1 MCGPVRQLTEGRGHD
16 AAKHHLAS
24 FGGAGGQHACA
35 IAEALGIRRVLIHKH
50 SSILSAYGI
59 GLADVVHDEE
69 RPYGKEFDDL
79 SKDAIY
85 MNLDSLSHLARN
97 HSTMNRYS
105 HVEVSQSLFMRYDGS
120 ETSLMVPTGN
130 GGDAK
135 QDFIDAHHQ
144 QFGFTPMNRKI
155 FVDNIRVRAVGKS
168 NFGGDD
174 LPEIQALLDFKTN
187 TLSPKPASTKPV
199 YFKSLGWSDAPVYL
213 LGSLSVGS
221 TIQGPALVVDNTQ
234 TIVVSPNCSAT
245 AIKDLLVLDVG
256 YEEKSISASIID
268 PIQLSVFRHRF
279 YGVAEQMGRV
289 LQKVSVSANI
299 KERLDFSCAIFSPD
313 GSLVANA
320 PHVPAMIGSMGFAV
334 KRQIEQ
340 WSGKL
345 QDGDA
350 LLSNS
355 PAFGG
360 VHLPDLTVIT
370 PVFDSEGDKIIFW
383 TASRGHHAD
392 VSFVYIIFAT
402 RANFISGGRYSSRIY
417 APFFKTP
424 LRGGCCVRFLPS
436 CTPRHV
442 CGGRTKANSL

>member
-24 FGGAGGQHACA
+24 FGGAGGQHACS

-69 RPYGKEFDDL
+69 KPYGKVFDD
-79 SKDAIY
+79 STKMEVYADIDG
-85 MNLDSLSHLARN
+85 MSNTARN
-97 HSTMNRYS
+97 HSSMNQFS
-105 HVEVSQSLFMRYDGS
+105 HVEVKKSLFMRYFGS
-120 ETSLMVPTGN
+120 ETSLMVPIDDN
-130 GGDAK
+130 DNAK
-135 QDFIDAHHQ
+135 QDFIEAHHQ
-144 QFGFTPMNRKI
+144 QFGFTPLNRQI
-155 FVDNIRVRAVGKS
+155 LVDNIRVQAVGKS
-168 NFGGDD
+168 NFGEDE
-174 LPEIQALLDFKTN
+174 LPEIQAPHDVQTN
-187 TLSPKPASTKPV
+187 VPPPKATSTKSV
-199 YFKSLGWSDAPVYL
+199 YFKSLGWVNAPVYL
-213 LGSLSVGS
+213 LGSLSIGS
-221 TIQGPALVVDNTQ
+221 TISGPALVVDNTQ
-234 TIVVSPNCSAT
+234 TIIVSPNCSAT
-245 AIKDLLVLDVG
+245 ATKNLLVLDVG
-256 YEEKSISASIID
+256 HEEKSVSASIID

-334 KRQIEQ
+334 KSQIKQ

-345 QDGDA
+345 QDGDV

-355 PAFGG
+355 PAYGG

-370 PVFDSEGDKIIFW
+370 PVFDSEGKDIIFW

-392 VSFVYIIFAT
+392 VGILACVSRDIC
-402 RANFISGGRYSSRIY
+402 ANKFYSVGGRYSPRIH
-417 APFFKTP
+417 APFI
-424 LRGGCCVRFLPS
+424 
-436 CTPRHV
+436 
-442 CGGRTKANSL
+442 

>member
-1 MCGPVRQLTEGRGHD
+1 MANSSMCGPVRQLTEGRGHD

-35 IAEALGIRRVLIHKH
+35 IAESLGIRRVIIHKH

-69 RPYGKEFDDL
+69 KPYNKAFDD
-79 SKDAIY
+79 STRDAIY
-85 MNLDSLSHLARN
+85 AGLDSLSHLAQS
-97 HSTMNRYS
+97 HSTMSRYS
-105 HVEVSQSLFMRYDGS
+105 HVDLIKSLFMRYDGS
-120 ETSLMVPTGN
+120 ETSLMISAKDV
-130 GGDAK
+130 GDAK
-135 QDFIDAHHQ
+135 QDFIEAHHQ
-144 QFGFTPMNRKI
+144 QFGFTPTNRKI
-155 FVDNIRVRAVGKS
+155 LVDNIRVRAVGKS
-168 NFGGDD
+168 NFGGDE
-174 LPEIQALLDFKTN
+174 LPEIPSLLECKINDLPPNATP
-187 TLSPKPASTKPV
+187 SKPV
-199 YFKSLGWSDAPVYL
+199 YFKSLGWFETPVYL
-213 LGSLSVGS
+213 LGSLPTGATV
-221 TIQGPALVVDNTQ
+221 QGPALVVDNTQ
-234 TIVVSPNCSAT
+234 TIVVSPNCTAT
-245 AIKDLLVLDVG
+245 ATNDHLFLDVSH
-256 YEEKSISASIID
+256 EEKSVSASTID

-334 KRQIEQ
+334 KSQIKL
-340 WSGKL
+340 WAGKL

-355 PAFGG
+355 PALGG

-370 PVFDSEGDKIIFW
+370 PVFDTEGKNIIFW

-392 VSFVYIIFAT
+392 VSF
-402 RANFISGGRYSSRIY
+402 
-417 APFFKTP
+417 
-424 LRGGCCVRFLPS
+424 L
-436 CTPRHV
+436 
-442 CGGRTKANSL
+442 

>member
-69 RPYGKEFDDL
+69 RPYGKAFDD
-79 SKDAIY
+79 STKQAIY
-85 MNLDSLSHLARN
+85 ADLNSLSQLAKN

-105 HVEVSQSLFMRYDGS
+105 HVDVKQSLFMRYDGS
-120 ETSLMVPTGN
+120 ETSLMVPTGD
-130 GGDAK
+130 GSDAK
-135 QDFIDAHHQ
+135 QDFIDVHHQ
-144 QFGFTPMNRKI
+144 QFGFTPTNRKI
-155 FVDNIRVRAVGKS
+155 FVDNVRVRAIGKS
-168 NFGGDD
+168 NFGGDE
-174 LPEIQALLDFKTN
+174 LPEIERLLNSKAN
-187 TLSPKPASTKPV
+187 SLPPKVASTKSV
-199 YFKSLGWSDAPVYL
+199 YFKSTGWVETPVYL
-213 LGSLSVGS
+213 LKSLSIGS
-221 TIQGPALVVDNTQ
+221 TVQGPALVVDNTQ
-234 TIVVSPNCSAT
+234 TIVVSPKCTAT
-245 AIKDLLVLDVG
+245 ATKDLLILDVG
-256 YEEKSISASIID
+256 YEEKSVSASIID

-334 KRQIEQ
+334 KSQIKV

-370 PVFDSEGDKIIFW
+370 PVFDSEGKEIIFW

-392 VSFVYIIFAT
+392 VSFF
-402 RANFISGGRYSSRIY
+402 
-417 APFFKTP
+417 
-424 LRGGCCVRFLPS
+424 
-436 CTPRHV
+436 
-442 CGGRTKANSL
+442 